1 MGFPYCCFQYITL
14 PYQPR
19 KKQYHSKV
27 MNKLITGIAVT
38 TILVVGI
45 VTLSSFEEEEKMK
58 YAIAIHGGAGYIT
71 KENISEVKAEEYR
84 GKLNEALDAG
94 EKVLKEGGKAIDAVT
109 AAIQVMEN
117 SPLFNA
123 GKGAVFTYDEKNELD
138 ASIMDGKTK
147 NAGAVA
153 GVTMIKN
160 PILGAKAVMEKS
172 KHVMLTGDGG
182 NDFAKSVG
190 LEMVSPSYF
199 KIEERLKRVKEIK
212 KEKKKDMELD
222 HSKSSG
228 KAYGN
233 DDKFGTVGCVA
244 LDQNGNLAAGTS
256 TGGMTN
262 KRWNRIGDSPV
273 IGAGTYA
280 SNQSCAISCT
290 GHGEYFIRSVAAYDV
305 CARMELQ
312 GKKLNEAAQET
323 LDNIKKL
330 GGEGGLIGL
339 DNHGNYSLIFNTP
352 GMFRGYRNANGK
364 SEVALFGKK

>member
-1 MGFPYCCFQYITL
+1 M
-14 PYQPR
+14 
-19 KKQYHSKV
+19 KKLLSGV
-27 MNKLITGIAVT
+27 AVA
-38 TILVVGI
+38 TILVSVI
-45 VTLSSFEEEEKMK
+45 IIMSSFQEEEKMK

-71 KENISEVKAEEYR
+71 KDNISEVKAEKYR
-84 GKLNEALDAG
+84 AKLNEALEAG
-94 EKVLKEGGKAIDAVT
+94 ERVLKEGGKAVDAVT
-109 AAIQVMEN
+109 AAIQIMEN

-160 PILGAKAVMEKS
+160 PILGAKAVMEQS
-172 KHVMLTGDGG
+172 KHVMLTGDGA
-182 NDFAKSVG
+182 NDFGKSVG

-212 KEKKKDMELD
+212 KEKKKDVELD
-222 HSKSSG
+222 HSKGSG

-262 KRWNRIGDSPV
+262 KRWHRIGDSPV

-290 GHGEYFIRSVAAYDV
+290 GHGEYFIRAVAAYDV
-305 CARMELQ
+305 CARMEMQ
-312 GKKLNEAAQET
+312 GKKLGDAAQET
-323 LDNIKKL
+323 LDNIKKM

-339 DNHGNYSLIFNTP
+339 DNQGNYTLIFNTP
-352 GMFRGYRNANGK
+352 GMFRGYKNSNGK
-364 SEVALFGKK
+364 TEVELFK